1 MSRAIELPA
10 AVADSGIERAYRE
23 HADEIW
29 RSVLVATGGRA
40 DVADDATAEAFA
52 LAIRSQETIRNPVAW
67 VHRVALRIAAAE
79 VRRRRRLAPADE
91 PTALPAPEL
100 SDRLSRALARL
111 SMQQRTAVF
120 LHYQADLS
128 VAEIAERM
136 GTSAATVRVHLHRG
150 RRRLKQFLE
159 VERDE

>member
-1 MSRAIELPA
+1 MSRAIELPPATA
-10 AVADSGIERAYRE
+10 ASAIERAYRE
-23 HADEIW
+23 HGDAIW
-29 RSVLVATGGRA
+29 RSVLVATGGHA
-40 DVADDATAEAFA
+40 DIADDATAEAFA
-52 LAIRSQETIRNPVAW
+52 LAIRSEESIRNPVAW

-79 VRRRRRLAPADE
+79 VRRRRRLAPEDE
-91 PTALPAPEL
+91 PAATPPAEL
-100 SDRLSRALARL
+100 SDQLTRALAQL

-159 VERDE
+159 VDRDE